1 MLFVLLCLFD
11 EYAIT
16 CPRYRTQEYDT
27 HRDPRGPFS
36 AGAEVVY
43 GTISGFITS
52 LRGMPSD
59 IFSSTRQSARSQ
71 AQGTMQAHDAPVNDQ
86 SDDHGESAS
95 DSGQD
100 EIPDNP
106 NITNGTD
113 VTRTI
118 TTTCTRES
126 SLRRSEILSD
136 AGYRA
141 GQWAKHVLD
150 WVIMIPG
157 DVTLSLSRGFHNAP
171 RLYHDH
177 MVGPLPKV
185 MGIRTGFQAAGKV
198 SLTLFIET
206 STFFILI
213 PQEFTDGFYQGIT
226 GLVTQPHQ
234 GAKKSGSM
242 GLLKGVGKGIGG
254 IIVKPAAGMFS
265 QSCSL
270 VKSRA
275 CPY

>member
-1 MLFVLLCLFD
+1 MLNCKLFPPLFLFY
-11 EYAIT
+11 ECAIT
-16 CPRYRTQEYDT
+16 RPRYRAQEYDT

-43 GTISGFITS
+43 GTISAFITS

-71 AQGTMQAHDAPVNDQ
+71 AQGTMQAHDAPVTDQ
-86 SDDHGESAS
+86 SDDHGERAS
-95 DSGQD
+95 DGGED
-100 EIPDNP
+100 DIPDDP
-106 NITNGTD
+106 SVTNGTD
-113 VTRTI
+113 VTRAI
-118 TTTCTRES
+118 TSTSNRES
-126 SLRRSEILSD
+126 SVRRSEILSD
-136 AGYRA
+136 ASYRV

-157 DVTLSLSRGFHNAP
+157 DATLSLSRGFHNAP
-171 RLYHDH
+171 KLYHDR
-177 MVGPLPKV
+177 MVRPLPKV
-185 MGIRTGFQAAGKV
+185 MGIRSGFQAAGKV
-198 SLTLFIET
+198 SLTLFLET

-213 PQEFTDGFYQGIT
+213 PQEFTDGFYQGII

-234 GAKKSGSM
+234 GAKKSGSI

-265 QSCSL
+265 EIGPL
-270 VKSRA
+270 
-275 CPY
+275 